1 MKSVRG
7 FGKIRCHSVLLLL
20 FYIVIIRTVMNKGQV
35 LVSVNSE
42 RNSKTWPARIT
53 SWVLRSPSAGLRGTT
68 LDHRSEAEVA

>member
-1 MKSVRG
+1 
-7 FGKIRCHSVLLLL
+7 
-20 FYIVIIRTVMNKGQV
+20 V

-68 LDHRSEAEVA
+68 LDHRSEAEVAWKLCGIGNRRSNSMQWVEWNVLV